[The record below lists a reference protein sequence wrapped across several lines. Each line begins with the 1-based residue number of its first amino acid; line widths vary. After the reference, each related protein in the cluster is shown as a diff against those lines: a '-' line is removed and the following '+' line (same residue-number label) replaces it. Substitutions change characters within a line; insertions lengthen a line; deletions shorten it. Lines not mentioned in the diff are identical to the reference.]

1 MTTPLAGTFEGYLAL
16 SAHPAVCDLVADPR
30 MALVFDRT
38 GERTLWLNAAA
49 ARFCRLE
56 RPFGAEASPSPRL
69 QAVRASLAE
78 HVQARYVPRQGLV
91 RLRVFLDFRPVWL
104 TCRIDP
110 ISLPGGEPGL
120 LALVEDPV
128 PSGLEKLQARVEA
141 VCRLVAHDGLAV
153 VADSGGGIV
162 ASAGDASLAVAAGGP
177 EAVVRAARAG
187 DVAPPGGLRRALAL
201 ELPNVGLTLFVLRR
215 DIAARPVDPAVET
228 APNAAAPDA
237 PTSAPTEAPRPVA
250 RSRRFSWQS
259 DAEGRFRF
267 LSHELSE
274 AVGVPAEDLRGRTLA
289 EIATAYGLVGA
300 EAALA
305 AFESRATWSG
315 VSVHWPLSD
324 GTLAPIDLAGLSV
337 YEADGTFKGFRG
349 FGLIRSPAGTVAPAP
364 SACAS
369 ATEATLPAAVAEV
382 AKGAPMDSIGSPP
395 APSVAPENVTAPNPI
410 SPIAGF
416 SPESPALAASP
427 GEPEPRAPWLTA
439 RLAAVTPDTGR
450 DAVTPTPRDDEPNA
464 DGVAAAD
471 GEGVTIRDEAIRDR
485 AAEEFE
491 AAGFEIGG
499 FETGLF
505 ELNAFE
511 QGSFARRPLD
521 LSGAESAVV
530 EFWSEAPTTGEITP
544 EESPSETMPSGEAV
558 SAASEID
565 AQSISEPGSEVST
578 GNEAP
583 QAPVFADPAPEAVSA
598 DFGASFEEAGDAPA
612 SESDAPAPAAREP
625 EREGLKVVPMPGL
638 AAPPA
643 EPSGAALSRPEWEA
657 FRLIAAA
664 LGARFEGDDAG
675 AEAEAEEPE
684 TLYPLGEPAISPV
697 GRLAANDSGIVEVD
711 TRILDR
717 LPLGLVA
724 CRGAAIIYANPAA
737 LMLAGYPDLAAL
749 DAAGGL
755 EGLFAERSEPEG
767 ERPVTIR
774 RGDGRLVEVDA
785 RMHSVPWGAGRAL
798 LVALQSRGEFQA
810 AAPAAPA
817 PSDAAEVFDAIA
829 DAVVV
834 VDRAAA
840 IVSLNR
846 AAERLFGRSRAALA
860 GESLMRLVDPD
871 SHRALR
877 AGIAAVIDS
886 VIPTNAGRDIEI
898 VGLAAEGDEIPLQ
911 VGFGRYGAGVGARA
925 CLTLRD
931 VTPWKRG
938 EAAMAAMARAAER
951 ASAQKS
957 DFLAR
962 ITHEIRTPLNA
973 ILGFAEVM
981 LEERLGPIG
990 TPRYRDYLGDIHAS
1004 GGHILSLVN
1013 DLLNLARIEAGKAEL
1028 DLRPVALDQAVRD
1041 CVALM
1046 QPQASAERVI
1056 VRTSLGAQL
1065 PAVLADARS
1074 IKQIVLNLLSNA
1086 IKFNM
1091 IGGQVIVSTTRDASG
1106 GVVLRFR
1113 DTGIG
1118 MAEADIPAALEPFR
1132 RLHPSHHE
1140 GTGLGLPLTKALAE
1154 ANGATFA
1161 IESAPNQG
1169 TLVEIR
1175 FPAAR
1180 LAAE

>member
-1 MTTPLAGTFEGYLAL
+1 MTTPLAGTLQGYLAL
-16 SAHPAVCDLVADPR
+16 SAQPAVCDLVADPR
-30 MALVFDRT
+30 MALVVDRT

-49 ARFCRLE
+49 ARFCRIE
-56 RPFGAEASPSPRL
+56 RPFAADAAPPARL
-69 QAVRASLAE
+69 NAVRTALAD

-104 TCRIDP
+104 MCRIDP

-141 VCRLVAHDGLAV
+141 VCRLVAHDGLAF
-153 VADSGGGIV
+153 VADSGNGIV
-162 ASAGDASLAVAAGGP
+162 ASAGDASLA
-177 EAVVRAARAG
+177 EAVGGLEAVARAARG
-187 DVAPPGGLRRALAL
+187 DGASSFVGAAPPVALD
-201 ELPNVGLTLFVLRR
+201 LPGVGLTLFVMTRGEDAAPEMPAEPEVADPMPL
-215 DIAARPVDPAVET
+215 ALAEPPAAAEPARPVM
-228 APNAAAPDA
+228 
-237 PTSAPTEAPRPVA
+237 RP
-250 RSRRFSWQS
+250 RRFSWQS
-259 DAEGRFRF
+259 DAHGRFGF

-274 AVGVPAEDLRGRTLA
+274 IVGVPTEDLRGRTLA
-289 EIATAYGLVGA
+289 EIAAAYGLVSA
-300 EAALA
+300 EAAIE
-305 AFESRATWSG
+305 AFDSHATWSG
-315 VSVHWPLSD
+315 VTVRWPRAD
-324 GTLAPIDLAGLSV
+324 GSLVPIDLAGLSV

-349 FGLIRSPAGTVAPAP
+349 FGLIRAPAGAPAAAETVLPASTVPLPAMEAPMESVATTSAQPISITPSLETGAAAARESVDAARLGPVVTAEPERPTAP
-364 SACAS
+364 SADASS
-369 ATEATLPAAVAEV
+369 ATEATGGE
-382 AKGAPMDSIGSPP
+382 
-395 APSVAPENVTAPNPI
+395 
-410 SPIAGF
+410 
-416 SPESPALAASP
+416 AAS
-427 GEPEPRAPWLTA
+427 EEAAAEDAAARAETTRTDLEADDPS
-439 RLAAVTPDTGR
+439 R
-450 DAVTPTPRDDEPNA
+450 D
-464 DGVAAAD
+464 AD
-471 GEGVTIRDEAIRDR
+471 GEA
-485 AAEEFE
+485 
-491 AAGFEIGG
+491 G
-499 FETGLF
+499 FETGIFALG
-505 ELNAFE
+505 AFE
-511 QGSFARRPLD
+511 HGIFARRPLD
-521 LSGAESAVV
+521 LTGADAPGLDLDAPDEGSAT
-530 EFWSEAPTTGEITP
+530 EEAVATEEIFVHDDFSTTELSAAEMI
-544 EESPSETMPSGEAV
+544 SGE
-558 SAASEID
+558 
-565 AQSISEPGSEVST
+565 
-578 GNEAP
+578 
-583 QAPVFADPAPEAVSA
+583 PVFAAAEPDAIFPDPIEPPAQTLDVSLPEA
-598 DFGASFEEAGDAPA
+598 FG
-612 SESDAPAPAAREP
+612 PAAPTVREP
-625 EREGLKVVPMPGL
+625 ERPSPKVVPMPGL
-638 AAPPA
+638 ATPPP

-664 LGARFEGDDAG
+664 LGARFEGDDAE

-684 TLYPLGEPAISPV
+684 ALYPLGEPAISPV

-1056 VRTSLGAQL
+1056 VRTSLGTQL

-1091 IGGQVIVSTTRDASG
+1091 IGGQVIVSTTRDESG

-1132 RLHPSHHE
+1132 RLHPTHHE

>member
-1 MTTPLAGTFEGYLAL
+1 MTTPLAGTLQGYLAL
-16 SAHPAVCDLVADPR
+16 SAQPAVCDLVADPR
-30 MALVFDRT
+30 MALVVDRT

-49 ARFCRLE
+49 ARFCRVE
-56 RPFGAEASPSPRL
+56 RPFDAAPSARL
-69 QAVRASLAE
+69 NAVRAALAD

-104 TCRIDP
+104 MCRIDP

-128 PSGLEKLQARVEA
+128 PSGLEKLQARIEA
-141 VCRLVAHDGLAV
+141 VCRLVAHDGLAF
-153 VADSGGGIV
+153 VADSGNGIA
-162 ASAGDASLAVAAGGP
+162 ASAGDESLAEVAGGL
-177 EAVVRAARAG
+177 EAVVRAVRGDGAVFRAG
-187 DVAPPGGLRRALAL
+187 FARPVTLDLPG
-201 ELPNVGLTLFVLRR
+201 VGLTLFVMTRGE
-215 DIAARPVDPAVET
+215 DADTPDEATVAEPEPIAAAEPV
-228 APNAAAPDA
+228 AAAEPA
-237 PTSAPTEAPRPVA
+237 RPA
-250 RSRRFSWQS
+250 MRPRRFSWQS
-259 DAEGRFRF
+259 DAHGRFGF

-274 AVGVPAEDLRGRTLA
+274 VVGVPAEALRGRTLA
-289 EIATAYGLVGA
+289 EIAAAYGLVGA
-300 EAALA
+300 DAVIEAFA
-305 AFESRATWSG
+305 SHATWSG
-315 VSVHWPLSD
+315 FSVRWPRAD
-324 GTLAPIDLAGLSV
+324 GSLVPIDLAGLSV
-337 YEADGTFKGFRG
+337 YEADGAFKGFRG
-349 FGLIRSPAGTVAPAP
+349 FGVIRFTGAAATAVSPAAERRPPAAPVATPAMEVP
-364 SACAS
+364 VESVVTSAMEPTMAAMPA
-369 ATEATLPAAVAEV
+369 ATEPAA
-382 AKGAPMDSIGSPP
+382 APQSPD
-395 APSVAPENVTAPNPI
+395 APPRQPVRET
-410 SPIAGF
+410 
-416 SPESPALAASP
+416 
-427 GEPEPRAPWLTA
+427 EPELRVEP
-439 RLAAVTPDTGR
+439 GR
-450 DAVTPTPRDDEPNA
+450 DAHLSGDAEAGEDAGAQEA
-464 DGVAAAD
+464 AEAAATTDSDFMTD
-471 GEGVTIRDEAIRDR
+471 GLWSD
-485 AAEEFE
+485 AAEE
-491 AAGFEIGG
+491 AG
-499 FETGLF
+499 FETGIFALG
-505 ELNAFE
+505 AFE
-511 QGSFARRPLD
+511 HGVFARRPLD
-521 LSGAESAVV
+521 LTGAD
-530 EFWSEAPTTGEITP
+530 APAFDLDEPVDI
-544 EESPSETMPSGEAV
+544 V
-558 SAASEID
+558 SAEIPAAD
-565 AQSISEPGSEVST
+565 AVAGE
-578 GNEAP
+578 
-583 QAPVFADPAPEAVSA
+583 PVFIDPETDAVFPDPVEPSA
-598 DFGASFEEAGDAPA
+598 GAGDAA
-612 SESDAPAPAAREP
+612 VSEATAPLMPAAPDP
-625 EREGLKVVPMPGL
+625 ERPSPKVVPMPGL
-638 AAPPA
+638 ATPPP
-643 EPSGAALSRPEWEA
+643 EPSGTALSRPEWEA

-664 LGARFEGDDAG
+664 LGARFEGDDAE
-675 AEAEAEEPE
+675 AEAEADEPE

-737 LMLAGYPDLAAL
+737 LMLAGYPDLAGL

-1056 VRTSLGAQL
+1056 VRTSLGSQL

-1091 IGGQVIVSTTRDASG
+1091 IGGQVIVSTTRDESG

-1132 RLHPSHHE
+1132 RLHPTHHE